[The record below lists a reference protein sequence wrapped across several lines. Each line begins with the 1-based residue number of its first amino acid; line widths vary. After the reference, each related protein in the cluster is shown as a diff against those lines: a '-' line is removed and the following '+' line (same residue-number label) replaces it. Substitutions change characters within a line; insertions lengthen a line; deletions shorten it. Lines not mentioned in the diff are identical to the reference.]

1 MYYENNKEKKK
12 ERLVFV
18 VFMATV
24 IALLIVLIWKTDAN
38 KMSMQ
43 TNYDAN
49 KTSLSAENE
58 NGNGNGNGNDV
69 INSDYVFE
77 KKNSSSSDII
87 EKAVKSVVG
96 ISKLEQNGTSIFL
109 GNPEGKLG
117 LGSGIIVTDNGY
129 ILTNQHVA
137 GNKYSNC
144 YVTLE
149 NGKTFDGTVVWAD
162 SNIDLA
168 IVKIA
173 GNNLDYISL
182 ADSDN
187 IRLAEDVY
195 AIGNPIGIEFQRTVT
210 KGIISGKNRT
220 IKLSDDENSSYMEDL
235 IQTDATINEGN
246 SGGALI
252 NKNGELI
259 GVNSVKISDAEGIG
273 FAVPINIVKPII
285 EKLVKEGK
293 FEEAYL
299 GIYGYDKE
307 VIPYLDSSL
316 NIESGVYIAKIMTD
330 GPLNSSGL
338 IVSDII
344 TKVDDTQ
351 IYNMNDLKKYIYT
364 KNPGDIVKLTVRRKN
379 EELSL
384 DIKLGNKM

>member
-1 MYYENNKEKKK
+1 MYYENNKEKRK
-12 ERLVFV
+12 ERLVFS
-18 VFMATV
+18 VFMAVV
-24 IALLIVLIWKTDAN
+24 IALLVVLIWKIDA
-38 KMSMQ
+38 KGEVAQ
-43 TNYDAN
+43 TNYEAS
-49 KTSLSAENE
+49 KISLSNKNGNESTAQNGYASSGYNLENE
-58 NGNGNGNGNDV
+58 E
-69 INSDYVFE
+69 IL
-77 KKNSSSSDII
+77 SSDII

-109 GNPEGKLG
+109 ENSESKLG
-117 LGSGIIVTDNGY
+117 LGSGIIVTENGY
-129 ILTNQHVA
+129 VLTNQHVA

-144 YVTLE
+144 NVTLE
-149 NGKTFDGTVVWAD
+149 NGQTFDGTVVWAD
-162 SNIDLA
+162 ENIDLA

-173 GNNLDYISL
+173 GSNLDYISL
-182 ADSDN
+182 SDSDN

-252 NKNGELI
+252 NSKGELI

-285 EKLVKEGK
+285 EKLVKNGK
-293 FEEAYL
+293 FDEAYL

-316 NIESGVYIAKIMTD
+316 NIESGVYIAKIMPD
-330 GPLNSSGL
+330 GPLNNSGL
-338 IVSDII
+338 VVSDII

-351 IYNMNDLKKYIYT
+351 IYKMNDLKKYIYT
-364 KNPGDIVKLTVRRKN
+364 KNPGDMVKLTVRRKN
-379 EELSL
+379 EELTL
-384 DIKLGNKM
+384 DIKLGNKI